1 MEISRR
7 KQTNHK
13 TITQT
18 SIFSLSSHES
28 VNSEGKSGTFYKL
41 HVPDWINVLAIT
53 EDKNVVLVKQ
63 YRHGTDEV
71 TLEIPGGAV
80 DREDSDHQTA
90 AERELLEETGFQSN
104 KWTHLGTVSVNP
116 AIMNN
121 YCHLYLAENCVEVAE
136 QNLDQME
143 EIEVQKVSLSDF
155 FEMIERE
162 EIDHSLIISAVGR
175 YLLRNSN
182 K

>member
-1 MEISRR
+1 MNISKRE
-7 KQTNHK
+7 QTQHQPL
-13 TITQT
+13 TVTH
-18 SIFSLSSHES
+18 IFTLSSHKS
-28 VNSEGKSGTFYKL
+28 VNSEGTSGTFYKL
-41 HVPDWINVLAIT
+41 HVPDWINVLAVT
-53 EDKNVVLVKQ
+53 EDDQVVLVKQ
-63 YRHGTDEV
+63 YRHGTDEI

-80 DREDSDHQTA
+80 DKEDTNPQHA

-121 YCHLYLAENCVEVAE
+121 YCHLYLAEKCQKVAK

-143 EIEVQKVSLSDF
+143 EIEVLTISLTEF

>member
-1 MEISRR
+1 MEISKRE
-7 KQTNHK
+7 QSNHK
-13 TITQT
+13 TLNKT
-18 SIFSLSSHES
+18 SVFSLSSHES
-28 VNSEGKSGTFYKL
+28 TNSEGKSGLFYKL
-41 HVPDWINVLAIT
+41 HVPDWINVLALT

-63 YRHGTDEV
+63 YRHGTDEI

-80 DREDSDHQTA
+80 DKEDTHPQHS
-90 AERELLEETGFQSN
+90 AERELLEETGYQSK

-121 YCHLYLAENCVEVAE
+121 YCHLYLAEDCKKVAE

-143 EIEVQKVSLSDF
+143 EIEVQTVPLSEFYD
-155 FEMIERE
+155 MIERE